1 MYADNI
7 TGSMRAAISETN
19 RRRKIQKEYNDAH
32 GIVPQTVKKD
42 VRDIIELAVKDKDKD
57 KGKARKMSKAELDRT
72 VAELTEQMKAAAATL
87 NFELAAALR
96 DKIAGLK
103 RSKK

>member
-1 MYADNI
+1 M
-7 TGSMRAAISETN
+7 
-19 RRRKIQKEYNDAH
+19 
-32 GIVPQTVKKD
+32 
-42 VRDIIELAVKDKDKD
+42 RDIIELAVKDKDKD
-57 KGKARKMSKAELDRT
+57 GKGKARKMSKAELDRT